1 MLNTTKST
9 EGFGIET
16 SLTRHK
22 PKDEKQHS
30 APVANREVWEEQMAY
45 LVRW

>member
-1 MLNTTKST
+1 MLNATKST
-9 EGFGIET
+9 ESPGTET

-22 PKDEKQHS
+22 PKYDKQHS
-30 APVANREVWEEQMAY
+30 APVANTEVWEEQMAY